1 MRAGVPLVFALQHIH
16 RGFAMG
22 RPGADISESERAD
35 LMSCRQQDLAFQ
47 AALRREV
54 MAGREQVTACPAP
67 AASTSTAGG
76 QRPPAAAEA
85 MAAARS
91 AGS

>member
-22 RPGADISESERAD
+22 SCDISESERAD

-85 MAAARS
+85 MAAVRS